1 MLLTL
6 DEFELIKDRLD
17 LEMVREIARE
27 VKLSSEEVA
36 RFFKVPANGRK
47 DVFVVNGI
55 HGSYVR
61 LDEPAIF
68 EAACRYVNAFAAPD
82 YFCLDT
88 AGEVCP

>member
-6 DEFELIKDRLD
+6 DEFDLIKDRLD
-17 LEMVREIARE
+17 EEMVIEIAKE
-27 VKLSSEEVA
+27 VSLSSEEVV
-36 RFFKVPANGRK
+36 RFFKLPAQGRT

-61 LDEPAIF
+61 VDEPAIL
-68 EAACRYVNAFAAPD
+68 EAAYRSVNACLAPD